1 MREMPN
7 KNTVW
12 VLALRRLVTLLD
24 QEPRRLSQEDIHL
37 ASFHLSRFVRTA
49 EQSASTSTD
58 AGSKRRTSQ

>member
-12 VLALRRLVTLLD
+12 VLAPRRLVTFLD
-24 QEPRRLSQEDIHL
+24 HEPRRLSQEDIHL

-49 EQSASTSTD
+49 EQSGFD
-58 AGSKRRTSQ
+58 EHRCRNQEKN

>member
-12 VLALRRLVTLLD
+12 VLAPRRLVTFLD

-37 ASFHLSRFVRTA
+37 ASFH
-49 EQSASTSTD
+49 
-58 AGSKRRTSQ
+58 